1 MVKRYIFN
9 NISFSRTINEFISVS
24 KNIEIAKEF
33 ATKVLYEIIL
43 CKGVPYIDNSRI
55 TVLPED
61 EIILPRGIVLKIDEK
76 YKENMEYETING
88 VAIPVITLYAT
99 YNNENLLDKSCITKT
114 IVKIN
119 NSNLSQSTNAVSAT
133 NFSGTY

>member
-1 MVKRYIFN
+1 MVKRYLFN

-33 ATKVLYEIIL
+33 ATKVLYKIIL

-88 VAIPVITLYAT
+88 LRIPVITLYAS
-99 YNNENLLDKSCITKT
+99 YNNENLLDKRCIK
-114 IVKIN
+114 K
-119 NSNLSQSTNAVSAT
+119 LL
-133 NFSGTY
+133 

>member
-1 MVKRYIFN
+1 MVKRYLFN

-33 ATKVLYEIIL
+33 ATKVLYKIIL

-88 VAIPVITLYAT
+88 LRIPVITLYAS
-99 YNNENLLDKSCITKT
+99 YNNENLLDKRCIKKT
-114 IVKIN
+114 IVKI
-119 NSNLSQSTNAVSAT
+119 SNLSQSTHALSAT
-133 NFSGTY
+133 NIAGTY